1 MTCDNNSDPAAKN
14 DSNHK
19 SCEVSINLFAFH
31 VSLQTSEL
39 SVFLQNCS
47 KFSVLKD
54 EVEPA
59 VPCRSTAGESQRRK
73 MGEMPFSLSA
83 D

>member
-1 MTCDNNSDPAAKN
+1 MTCDNTSDPVAKN
-14 DSNHK
+14 DSNL
-19 SCEVSINLFAFH
+19 SNFCFTFQ

-39 SVFLQNCS
+39 SVFRQNCS

-59 VPCRSTAGESQRRK
+59 VPCRSTAGESQGRK